1 MSEALNEAVTTSH
14 EEVKSSEELVDQT
27 LVKLYFCTA
36 LTFLTVAMLAG
47 LLMAFQLI
55 RHNPLRG
62 IELFSPGRW
71 RMVHTNAIAYGF
83 LANGFIGALHWI
95 VPRPAIPVGM

>member
-1 MSEALNEAVTTSH
+1 MSESSTTLSANDVDSANVNTH
-14 EEVKSSEELVDQT
+14 RELVDEA

-47 LLMAFQLI
+47 LHMALQLI
-55 RHNPLRG
+55 RHNPMRG

-71 RMVHTNAIAYGF
+71 RMLHTNAIAYGF

-95 VPRPAIPVGM
+95 CPD